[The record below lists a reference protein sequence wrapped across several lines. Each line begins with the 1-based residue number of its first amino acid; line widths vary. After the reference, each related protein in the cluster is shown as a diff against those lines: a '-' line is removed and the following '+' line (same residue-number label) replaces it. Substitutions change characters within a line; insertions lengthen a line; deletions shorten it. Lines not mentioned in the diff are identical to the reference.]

1 MILSKKIENYFS
13 KLYLLIDIYN
23 RERGYCETWPIF
35 GLFGD
40 FRKKI
45 LASTFLSIW
54 NESAQQIYFH

>member
-35 GLFGD
+35 GLFAN
-40 FRKKI
+40 FRKKNI
-45 LASTFLSIW
+45 SFDISIHM
-54 NESAQQIYFH
+54 E